1 MARVPSGIPG
11 LDELIQGGFLE
22 GSSVLI
28 SGGAGTGKTI
38 LATQYIYKGAEQYG
52 EPGIYITMEEGATNL
67 WWNMKSFKWNL
78 PKYEKD
84 NLIKIYKVGMMEPKE
99 FASKFDEEI
108 ENIKDMVDKMNAKRL
123 VIDSTTAFGRWMGSE
138 ANIRYSL
145 FKLADEMKELK
156 CTVMYTAET
165 LGKRDQLSRF
175 GVEEFI
181 TDAVISL
188 YFNPPNRSMLVRK
201 MRGTAHNQ
209 KIHPYVIGE
218 NGIEVNAREEVLWE
232 SLKR

>member
-1 MARVPSGIPG
+1 M
-11 LDELIQGGFLE
+11 
-22 GSSVLI
+22 
-28 SGGAGTGKTI
+28 
-38 LATQYIYKGAEQYG
+38 
-52 EPGIYITMEEGATNL
+52 
-67 WWNMKSFKWNL
+67 
-78 PKYEKD
+78 
-84 NLIKIYKVGMMEPKE
+84 IKIYKVGMMEPKE

-108 ENIKDMVDKMNAKRL
+108 ENIKQMVDKMNAKRL
-123 VIDSTTAFGRWMGSE
+123 VIDSTTAFGMWMGSE

-145 FKLADEMKELK
+145 FKLADEMTELK

-165 LGKRDQLSRF
+165 LGGRDQFSRF

-209 KIHPYVIGE
+209 KIHPYTIGGT
-218 NGIEVNAREEVLWE
+218 GIEVNAREEVLWE